1 MQKAE
6 ISVHEGHGNAPSS
19 ELRKDAPIKGECVM
33 FRRVD
38 AVDQHSGGFIIGI
51 AEERVLVREIPESR
65 EREEAKEIEVELK
78 DESCRGALDDMDQ
91 IIEVGSIDRSQI
103 GRHTVLNTR
112 SFYRKEANLADEKD
126 SRHFPQLEKV
136 FDSGQMT
143 PMLEKIQ
150 STCKLLDGV
159 IQNGTAE
166 EKLRAQAAMTAYGR
180 ALELFRQLAELRES
194 SSKK

>member
-1 MQKAE
+1 MDHVIE
-6 ISVHEGHGNAPSS
+6 I
-19 ELRKDAPIKGECVM
+19 
-33 FRRVD
+33 
-38 AVDQHSGGFIIGI
+38 
-51 AEERVLVREIPESR
+51 
-65 EREEAKEIEVELK
+65 
-78 DESCRGALDDMDQ
+78 
-91 IIEVGSIDRSQI
+91 GSINRSQI

-112 SFYRKEANLADEKD
+112 SFYGKEPKLADDKD
-126 SRHFPQLEKV
+126 PRHFPQFEKV

-150 STCKLLDGV
+150 STCSQLDGV

-194 SSKK
+194 STKK